1 MRKTA
6 IVNVF
11 LAMLFIAVAGCATMK
26 AAEHQYI
33 MKGQILDVSDG
44 QAYLCI
50 GSADG
55 ATPGQEFPVYRYERL
70 PYTGAKGQYPSYK
83 REEVGKVKI
92 KEVVD
97 VHYATATILS
107 GDVKVNDSAEVGR

>member
-26 AAEHQYI
+26 AAEHKYV
-33 MKGQILDVSDG
+33 MKGQILDVSG
-44 QAYLCI
+44 GEVYLCI

-55 ATPGQEFPVYRYERL
+55 ATAGQEFPVYRYEKL
-70 PYTGAKGQYPSYK
+70 PFAGPKQTTPSFK
-83 REEVGKVKI
+83 REEVGTLKI
-92 KEVVD
+92 KQVVD
-97 VHYATATILS
+97 VHYATATVIK
-107 GDVKVNDSAEVGR
+107 GDIKAHDVAELGR